1 MNNITVIQ
9 DILSNFFFFA
19 GMFFVFLGMLG
30 LYRLPDVYN
39 RLHATTKIGTLGAFG
54 VMMGIVIKLG
64 FGPMGIKA
72 ITVGLFLLLTAP
84 VAAHMISRAAH
95 RHGVGLCEESTVDD
109 YGKTY
114 CLINSSCPVKH
125 EETIEDEHDQM

>member
-1 MNNITVIQ
+1 MI
-9 DILSNFFFFA
+9 
-19 GMFFVFLGMLG
+19 FVFLGMLG

-39 RLHATTKIGTLGAFG
+39 RLHATTKIATLGAFG
-54 VMMGIVIKLG
+54 VMMGIVVKLG

-95 RHGVGLCEESTVDD
+95 RHGVRLCEVSTIDD
-109 YGKTY
+109 YGTY
-114 CLINSSCPVKH
+114 CLIKSNCPSSQREKRKKYS
-125 EETIEDEHDQM
+125 EKKEK